1 MEERKKEKKR
11 GAEKILG
18 FGFPHQY
25 GGSQPQRTSVPR
37 NPMLSANLYWDQACT
52 GYISPNLGK
61 TFMHI
66 K

>member
-1 MEERKKEKKR
+1 MEERSREKER
-11 GAEKILG
+11 GAEQRLG
-18 FGFPHQY
+18 FGFQHLY

-37 NPMLSANLYWDQACT
+37 NLVLSADLHCDQACT